1 MKQKKSKHEQ
11 GLIMESLPKTFL
23 HAFQVAAQLG
33 VRYIWID
40 SIYII
45 QDSKE
50 DWEVELAK
58 MGRVYS
64 NAVFTIAGESA
75 TDCQGGLWLD
85 CNQRPSGKVNHVA
98 PHGTPGVENLSIS
111 PLQKRAWTLQERE
124 LSPRIIDFTHRKIL
138 WQCKRTRINP
148 ENEKY
153 NQGGWKGCRYRE
165 FDKPSTNWKYGTVAD
180 RLPALS
186 GLANELELLTKCEYV
201 ARLWRTDILM
211 RFLWEVQ
218 LPIKDVFD
226 NIGIDNRK
234 ASSLEIAPSWSWASC
249 P

>member
-1 MKQKKSKHEQ
+1 MARLQPEAERK
-11 GLIMESLPKTFL
+11 G
-23 HAFQVAAQLG
+23 
-33 VRYIWID
+33 
-40 SIYII
+40 
-45 QDSKE
+45 
-50 DWEVELAK
+50 
-58 MGRVYS
+58 
-64 NAVFTIAGESA
+64 
-75 TDCQGGLWLD
+75 
-85 CNQRPSGKVNHVA
+85 NHVA
-98 PHGTPGVENLSIS
+98 PHGTPGVGNLSIS

-124 LSPRIIDFTHRKIL
+124 LSPRIIHFTHRKIL

-153 NQGGWKGCRYRE
+153 NQGGWKCCRYRE
-165 FDKPSTNWKYGTVAD
+165 FDKPSTNWKYVTVADILGVWSKIVEDYSSRSLTVWSD

-201 ARLWRTDILM
+201 AGLWRTDILM

-234 ASSLEIAPSWSWASC
+234 ESGLEIAPSWSWASC
-249 P
+249 PYTITYTSRDKGFRHNEGNPSRPRLLEEV